1 MKFKLAISLVLAL
14 LAFVFITQNTETVQ
28 VRVLLWS
35 IEMSL
40 VLLVFI
46 MLAAGAIIGWF
57 LNSYLRFA
65 SRRQQNKAQQGTSV
79 KKTLAKDEAFPENE
93 ETKSRHE
100 Q

>member
-1 MKFKLAISLVLAL
+1 MKFKLGISLVLAL

-28 VRVLLWS
+28 VRVFLWS

-46 MLAAGAIIGWF
+46 MLGAGAIIGWF

-65 SRRQQNKAQQGTSV
+65 SRRQQNKAQQGASV
-79 KKTLAKDEAFPENE
+79 KKTLAKDEAFPEKRGE
-93 ETKSRHE
+93 KE
-100 Q
+100 QT

>member
-1 MKFKLAISLVLAL
+1 MKFKLGISLILAL
-14 LAFVFITQNTETVQ
+14 LAFVFITQNAETVQ

-46 MLAAGAIIGWF
+46 MLGAGAIIGWF

-79 KKTLAKDEAFPENE
+79 KKTLANDETFPE
-93 ETKSRHE
+93 KRGDKE
-100 Q
+100 QT

>member
-46 MLAAGAIIGWF
+46 MLGAGAIIGWF
-57 LNSYLRFA
+57 LNSYLRFV
-65 SRRQQNKAQQGTSV
+65 SRRQQNKAQQGTTV
-79 KKTLAKDEAFPENE
+79 KKTLAKDEAFPE
-93 ETKSRHE
+93 KRGDKE
-100 Q
+100 QT

>member
-1 MKFKLAISLVLAL
+1 MKFKLGISLVLAL

-28 VRVLLWS
+28 VRVFLWS

-46 MLAAGAIIGWF
+46 MLGAGAIIGWF

-79 KKTLAKDEAFPENE
+79 NKTLTKDETFPEKRGE
-93 ETKSRHE
+93 KE
-100 Q
+100 QT

>member
-46 MLAAGAIIGWF
+46 MLGSGAIIGWF

-65 SRRQQNKAQQGTSV
+65 SRRQQNKAEQGISV
-79 KKTLAKDEAFPENE
+79 KKTLAKDEAFPENGGN
-93 ETKSRHE
+93 KE
-100 Q
+100 QT

>member
-1 MKFKLAISLVLAL
+1 MKFKLGISLVLAL

-28 VRVLLWS
+28 VRVFLWS

-46 MLAAGAIIGWF
+46 MLGAGAIIGWF

-79 KKTLAKDEAFPENE
+79 NKTLAKDETFPEKRGE
-93 ETKSRHE
+93 KE
-100 Q
+100 QT

>member
-1 MKFKLAISLVLAL
+1 MKFKLGISLVLAL

-28 VRVLLWS
+28 VRVFLWS

-46 MLAAGAIIGWF
+46 MLGAGAIIGWF

-65 SRRQQNKAQQGTSV
+65 SRRQQNKAQSTSV
-79 KKTLAKDEAFPENE
+79 NKTLAKDETFPEKRGE
-93 ETKSRHE
+93 KE
-100 Q
+100 QT

>member
-1 MKFKLAISLVLAL
+1 MKFKLGISLVLAL

-28 VRVLLWS
+28 VRVFLWS

-46 MLAAGAIIGWF
+46 MLGAGAIIGWF

-65 SRRQQNKAQQGTSV
+65 SRRRQNKAQSTSV
-79 KKTLAKDEAFPENE
+79 NKTLAKDDTFPEKRGE
-93 ETKSRHE
+93 KIQT
-100 Q
+100 

>member
-46 MLAAGAIIGWF
+46 MLGSGAIIGWF

-65 SRRQQNKAQQGTSV
+65 SRRQQNKAEQGISV
-79 KKTLAKDEAFPENE
+79 KKTLAKDAAFPENGGN
-93 ETKSRHE
+93 KE
-100 Q
+100 QT